1 MARTMRDR
9 LTNAA
14 RQLEKAGHPDSA
26 AAVSAVL
33 APGGWTLLR
42 EQDAAFTTNL
52 PLTMR
57 QSLRDALK
65 AAAEQRNVTLTAVVT
80 EGQRKIL
87 EGSWTPPESS
97 RVVRRGQS
105 AAEDPRAVLNVT
117 VDDSLRRELRDRL
130 PDLSEE
136 LGYKLTEGGSSIAYL
151 RHYFRAELDVLL
163 PEKKTT
169 AE

>member
-9 LTNAA
+9 LTTAA
-14 RQLEKAGHPDSA
+14 RQLEEAGHPDSA

-42 EQDAAFTTNL
+42 EQDAPFTTNL

-57 QSLRDALK
+57 ASLRDALK
-65 AAAEQRNVTLTAVVT
+65 KAAEQRNVTLTAVVT
-80 EGQRKIL
+80 EGHRKVL
-87 EGSWTPPESS
+87 DGEWVPSESQ

-105 AAEDPRAVLNVT
+105 VVDDPRAVLNVT
-117 VDDSLRRELRDRL
+117 VQDSLRQQLRDSL
-130 PDLSEE
+130 PGLSEQ
-136 LGYKLTEGGSSIAYL
+136 LGYKLTEGGIAVAYL
-151 RHYFRAELDVLL
+151 RHYFRAELKKLL